1 MKGAIKM
8 LASDIELKNSESKMG
23 RILFEFGTITLLDE
37 ISSNKLSEKEILT
50 ILRDISRALK

>member
-1 MKGAIKM
+1 M